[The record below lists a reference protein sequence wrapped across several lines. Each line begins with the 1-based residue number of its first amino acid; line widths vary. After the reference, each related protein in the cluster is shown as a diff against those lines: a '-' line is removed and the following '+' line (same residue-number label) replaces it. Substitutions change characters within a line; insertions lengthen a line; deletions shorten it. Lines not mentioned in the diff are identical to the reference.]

1 MNLFGTLV
9 ERMRNLPLAKRM
21 FIISTV
27 FTATG
32 ILLVVSFISY
42 RSYGLLYDGA
52 QREAGEMSK
61 NYGSVVKARLESGML
76 TARTVAKL
84 YSNFRQIPA
93 AQRRA
98 RLSSDLRTVLETNP
112 DLLGVWSVWEPG
124 ALDGAD
130 ASYVNSPGSDA
141 TGRFLSYWN
150 RVGGVHLEACT
161 DYTSNGESVNTTMF
175 PSKRQRNT

>member
-1 MNLFGTLV
+1 MNLIRSLV
-9 ERMRNLPLAKRM
+9 GRMQKLPLAKRI

-27 FTATG
+27 FTAAG

-42 RSYGLLYDGA
+42 RSYGLLYEGA

-130 ASYVNSPGSDA
+130 ASYANPPGA
-141 TGRFLSYWN
+141 VAPGRSFSSGTPA
-150 RVGGVHLEACT
+150 GGGLPGAF
-161 DYTSNGESVNTTMF
+161 Y
-175 PSKRQRNT
+175 R